1 MSLSV
6 LYQQLVFQLV
16 AFVEIQQEQIQKNT
30 AQQAISVIISAPEIV
45 LHNIKVDMLVT
56 LRTMGQIVH
65 MARVPLVCAQFPQQQ
80 LPQQLH
86 MYMKEVAV
94 VHIAVLIVI
103 RP

>member
-16 AFVEIQQEQIQKNT
+16 AFGNSTGADPKNT